1 MSILINKNTRLIVQG
16 ITGKEGSYHASL
28 MKEYGTKVVAGV
40 TPGKGGQEIE
50 EVPVFNSVD
59 EAVKNTDANASI
71 LFVPSR
77 FTKDGILEAIDGG
90 IKLIVT
96 VAEGVPVHDM
106 LFCYSYARLN
116 NCILI
121 GPNGPGIISPDK
133 SKVGFMDSRIYKKGN
148 IGIMSRSAT
157 LSYEIVNNLS
167 NKGIGQST
175 VVGVGG
181 DSIPGSSFIDLL
193 PLFEEDS
200 QTDLIIMVGEI
211 GGSDEEI
218 AAKYIKEHICS
229 QYHLKYPYY
238 IFPMKKPVVAFIAGE
253 AAPEG
258 KVMGHAGAII
268 SPGGEG
274 GVKYKRKVLQEAG
287 VRIIEKLSEIAK
299 VVSEIL

>member
-1 MSILINKNTRLIVQG
+1 MSILVNENTRLIVQG
-16 ITGKEGSYHASL
+16 ITGREGSYHASL
-28 MKEYGTKVVAGV
+28 MKKYGTKVVAGV

-50 EVPVFNSVD
+50 EIPVFNSVD
-59 EAVKNTDANASI
+59 EAVKNIEANASI
-71 LFVPSR
+71 LFVPPG
-77 FTKDGILEAIDGG
+77 FTKDGILEAIDSG

-96 VAEGVPVHDM
+96 VAEGVPIHDM
-106 LFCYSYARLN
+106 LFAYYYARLN

-121 GPNGPGIISPDK
+121 GPNTPGIISPGK
-133 SKVGFMDSRIYKKGN
+133 SKVGFMSDSIYKKGN

-157 LSYEIVNNLS
+157 LSYEVVNNLS

-218 AAKYIKEHICS
+218 AAKYIKEH
-229 QYHLKYPYY
+229 
-238 IFPMKKPVVAFIAGE
+238 MEKPVVAFIAGE

-287 VRIIEKLSEIAK
+287 VHMIEKLSEIAK

>member
-1 MSILINKNTRLIVQG
+1 MSILVNKNTRLIVQG
-16 ITGKEGSYHASL
+16 ITGREGSYHASL
-28 MKEYGTKVVAGV
+28 MKKYGTKVVAGV

-50 EVPVFNSVD
+50 EVSVFNSVD

-71 LFVPSR
+71 LFVPPR
-77 FTKDGILEAIDGG
+77 FTKDGILEAIDSG
-90 IKLIVT
+90 IKLVVT

-106 LFCYSYARLN
+106 LFAYYYARLN

-121 GPNGPGIISPDK
+121 GPNTPGIISPGK
-133 SKVGFMDSRIYKKGN
+133 SKVGFMSDNIYRKGN

-175 VVGVGG
+175 VVGIGG
-181 DSIPGSSFIDLL
+181 DSIPGSSFAELL
-193 PLFEEDS
+193 PLFEEDP

-218 AAKYIKEHICS
+218 AAKYIKEH
-229 QYHLKYPYY
+229 
-238 IFPMKKPVVAFIAGE
+238 MKKPVVAYIAGE
-253 AAPEG
+253 AAPEE

-268 SPGGEG
+268 GAD
-274 GVKYKRKVLQEAG
+274 GVGSAGHKKEALKNAG
-287 VRIIEKLSEIAK
+287 VYIVEKLNGIVEA
-299 VVSEIL
+299 VSIVFQECG

>member
-1 MSILINKNTRLIVQG
+1 MSILINENTRLIVQG

-28 MKEYGTKVVAGV
+28 MKKYGTKVVAGV
-40 TPGKGGQEIE
+40 TPGKGGHKIE
-50 EVPVFNSVD
+50 GIPVFNSVY
-59 EAVKNTDANASI
+59 EAIKNTEADASI
-71 LFVPSR
+71 LFVPPR
-77 FTKDGILEAIDGG
+77 FAKDGILEAIDGG
-90 IKLIVT
+90 IELVVT

-106 LFCYSYARLN
+106 LFAHYYARLN

-121 GPNGPGIISPDK
+121 GPNTPGIISPSK
-133 SKVGFMDSRIYKKGN
+133 SKVGFMSDSIYKKGN

-157 LSYEIVNNLS
+157 LSYEVVNNLS

-181 DSIPGSSFIDLL
+181 DSIPGSSFVDLL

-200 QTDLIIMVGEI
+200 QTDLIVMVGEI

-218 AAKYIKEHICS
+218 AAKYIKEH
-229 QYHLKYPYY
+229 
-238 IFPMKKPVVAFIAGE
+238 MKKPVVAFIAGE

-268 SPGGEG
+268 YPGGAGSTKQKKEILRRN
-274 GVKYKRKVLQEAG
+274 GVV
-287 VRIIEKLSEIAK
+287 VVEKLTEIPS
-299 VVSEIL
+299 VVKAVSLI

>member
-1 MSILINKNTRLIVQG
+1 MSILVNENTRLIVQG
-16 ITGKEGSYHASL
+16 ITGREGSYHASL
-28 MKEYGTKVVAGV
+28 MKKYGTKVVAGV

-50 EVPVFNSVD
+50 GVPVFNSVD
-59 EAVKNTDANASI
+59 EAAKNTEANASI
-71 LFVPSR
+71 LFIPPM
-77 FTKDGILEAIDGG
+77 FTKDGILEAIDSG
-90 IKLIVT
+90 IKLIVA

-106 LFCYSYARLN
+106 LFAHYYARLN

-121 GPNGPGIISPDK
+121 GPNTPGIISPGK
-133 SKVGFMDSRIYKKGN
+133 SKVGFMSDNIYRKGN

-181 DSIPGSSFIDLL
+181 DSIPGSSFVDLL

-218 AAKYIKEHICS
+218 AAKYIKEH
-229 QYHLKYPYY
+229 
-238 IFPMKKPVVAFIAGE
+238 MKKPVVTFIAGE

-268 SPGGEG
+268 SADGEG
-274 GVKYKRKVLQEAG
+274 SAKRKKEKLKSAG
-287 VRIIEKLSEIAK
+287 AHIVEKLSEIA
-299 VVSEIL
+299 EIVLRIIKKKGDFKDENIT

>member
-1 MSILINKNTRLIVQG
+1 MSILINENTRLIVQG

-28 MKEYGTKVVAGV
+28 MKKYGTKVVAGV

-50 EVPVFNSVD
+50 EIPVFNSVN
-59 EAVKNTDANASI
+59 EAVKNTEADASI
-71 LFVPSR
+71 LFVPPG
-77 FTKDGILEAIDGG
+77 FTKDGILEAIDSG
-90 IKLIVT
+90 IKVIVT
-96 VAEGVPVHDM
+96 IAEGVPVHDM
-106 LFCYSYARLN
+106 LFTHYYARLN

-121 GPNGPGIISPDK
+121 GPNTPGIISPGK
-133 SKVGFMDSRIYKKGN
+133 SKVGFMSDSIYKKGN

-193 PLFEEDS
+193 PLFEEDP
-200 QTDLIIMVGEI
+200 QTDLIVMIGEI

-218 AAKYIKEHICS
+218 AAKYIKE
-229 QYHLKYPYY
+229 Y
-238 IFPMKKPVVAFIAGE
+238 MKKPVVAFIAGE

-268 SPGGEG
+268 SPGGAGSTKQKKEILRRN
-274 GVKYKRKVLQEAG
+274 GVV
-287 VRIIEKLSEIAK
+287 VVEKLTEIPSAVK
-299 VVSEIL
+299 AVSLI

>member
-1 MSILINKNTRLIVQG
+1 MSILINENTRLIVQG

-28 MKEYGTKVVAGV
+28 MKKYGTKVVAGV

-50 EVPVFNSVD
+50 GIPVFNSVY
-59 EAVKNTDANASI
+59 EAIKNTEADASI
-71 LFVPSR
+71 LFVPPR

-96 VAEGVPVHDM
+96 IAEGVPVHDM
-106 LFCYSYARLN
+106 LFAHYYARLN

-121 GPNGPGIISPDK
+121 GPNTPGIISPGK
-133 SKVGFMDSRIYKKGN
+133 SKVGFMSDSIYKKGN

-157 LSYEIVNNLS
+157 LSYEVVNNLS

-200 QTDLIIMVGEI
+200 QTDLIVMVGEI

-218 AAKYIKEHICS
+218 AVKYIKE
-229 QYHLKYPYY
+229 Y
-238 IFPMKKPVVAFIAGE
+238 MKKPVVAFIAGE
-253 AAPEG
+253 AAPEE

-268 SPGGEG
+268 SPGGKG
-274 GVKYKRKVLQEAG
+274 GVKCKRKALLEAG
-287 VRIIEKLSEIAK
+287 VHMIEKLSEVA
-299 VVSEIL
+299 EIVLKILYKKGDFKKENIT

>member
-1 MSILINKNTRLIVQG
+1 MSILVNENTRLMVQG
-16 ITGKEGSYHASL
+16 ITGREGSYHASL
-28 MKEYGTKVVAGV
+28 MKKYGTKVVAGV

-50 EVPVFNSVD
+50 GVPVFNNVD
-59 EAVKNTDANASI
+59 EAVKSTEANTSI
-71 LFVPSR
+71 LFVPPG

-106 LFCYSYARLN
+106 IFTHYYARLN
-116 NCILI
+116 HCILI
-121 GPNGPGIISPDK
+121 GPNTPGIISPGK
-133 SKVGFMDSRIYKKGN
+133 SKVGFMSDSIYKKGN
-148 IGIMSRSAT
+148 IGVMSRSAT

-167 NKGIGQST
+167 NKEIGQST

-181 DSIPGSSFIDLL
+181 DSIPGSSFVDLL

-200 QTDLIIMVGEI
+200 QTDLIIMIGEI

-218 AAKYIKEHICS
+218 AAKYIKEH
-229 QYHLKYPYY
+229 
-238 IFPMKKPVVAFIAGE
+238 MKKPVIAFIAGE

-274 GVKYKRKVLQEAG
+274 GVKYKRKVLQDAG
-287 VRIIEKLSEIAK
+287 VHMIERLSEIADM
-299 VVSEIL
+299 VTEIL

>member
-1 MSILINKNTRLIVQG
+1 MSILVNENTRLIVQG

-28 MKEYGTKVVAGV
+28 MKKYGTKVVAGV

-50 EVPVFNSVD
+50 GISVFNSVD
-59 EAVKNTDANASI
+59 EAVKNTEANASI
-71 LFVPSR
+71 LFVPPG
-77 FTKDGILEAIDGG
+77 FTKDGILEAIDSG
-90 IKLIVT
+90 IKVIVT
-96 VAEGVPVHDM
+96 IAEGVPVHDM
-106 LFCYSYARLN
+106 LFTHYYARLN

-121 GPNGPGIISPDK
+121 GPNTPGIISPGK
-133 SKVGFMDSRIYKKGN
+133 SKVGFMSDSIYKKGN
-148 IGIMSRSAT
+148 IGVMSRSAT

-200 QTDLIIMVGEI
+200 QTVLIVMVGEI

-218 AAKYIKEHICS
+218 AAKYIKE
-229 QYHLKYPYY
+229 Y
-238 IFPMKKPVVAFIAGE
+238 IKKPVVAFIAGE

-274 GVKYKRKVLQEAG
+274 GVKYKRKVLQDAG
-287 VRIIEKLSEIAK
+287 VHMIEKLSEIADR
-299 VVSEIL
+299 VSEIL